1 MIFEYNGDLNFNE
14 RVEKVTNEIITMYPN
29 IERSKAKMASIME
42 EPINNHLTYRNIY
55 NRYYNIILA
64 NINDFEFQKDVYFD
78 MVEILGNT
86 DDDVIKYKIKEFY
99 NYFFNNGSFPE
110 Q

>member
-1 MIFEYNGDLNFNE
+1 MIFEYNGNLNFNE

-29 IERSKAKMASIME
+29 IEKSKAKLASIME
-42 EPINNHLTYRNIY
+42 EPINNRLTYKNIY
-55 NRYYNIILA
+55 NRYYNIMLA
-64 NINDFEFQKDVYFD
+64 NINDEEFQKDVYFD
-78 MVEILGNT
+78 MVEILGNV
-86 DDDVIKYKIKEFY
+86 DDDDIKCKIEEFY

>member
-1 MIFEYNGDLNFNE
+1 MIFEYNGNLNFNE

-29 IERSKAKMASIME
+29 IEKSKAKMASIME
-42 EPINNHLTYRNIY
+42 EPINKHLTYRNIY
-55 NRYYNIILA
+55 NRYYNIMLA

-86 DDDVIKYKIKEFY
+86 DDDVNHSDCCAIYLV
-99 NYFFNNGSFPE
+99 
-110 Q
+110 

>member
-42 EPINNHLTYRNIY
+42 GPINNHLTYRNIY

>member
-1 MIFEYNGDLNFNE
+1 MIFEYNGNLNFNE

-29 IERSKAKMASIME
+29 IEKSKAKMASIME
-42 EPINNHLTYRNIY
+42 EPINKHLTYRNIY
-55 NRYYNIILA
+55 NRYYNIMLA

-86 DDDVIKYKIKEFY
+86 DDDVIKYK
-99 NYFFNNGSFPE
+99 
-110 Q
+110 

>member
-1 MIFEYNGDLNFNE
+1 MIFEYNGNLNFNE

-29 IERSKAKMASIME
+29 IEKSKAKMASIME
-42 EPINNHLTYRNIY
+42 EPINKHLTYRNIY
-55 NRYYNIILA
+55 NRYYNIMLA

>member
-1 MIFEYNGDLNFNE
+1 
-14 RVEKVTNEIITMYPN
+14 
-29 IERSKAKMASIME
+29 
-42 EPINNHLTYRNIY
+42 
-55 NRYYNIILA
+55 
-64 NINDFEFQKDVYFD
+64 

-99 NYFFNNGSFPE
+99 NYFFDNGSFPE

>member
-1 MIFEYNGDLNFNE
+1 
-14 RVEKVTNEIITMYPN
+14 
-29 IERSKAKMASIME
+29 MASIME
-42 EPINNHLTYRNIY
+42 EPINKHLTYRNIY
-55 NRYYNIILA
+55 NRYYNIMLA

>member
-1 MIFEYNGDLNFNE
+1 MIFEYNGNLNFNE